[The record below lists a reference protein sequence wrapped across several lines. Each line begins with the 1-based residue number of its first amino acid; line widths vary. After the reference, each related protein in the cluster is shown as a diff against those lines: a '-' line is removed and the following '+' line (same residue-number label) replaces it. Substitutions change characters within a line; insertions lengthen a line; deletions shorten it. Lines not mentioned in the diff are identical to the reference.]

1 MTESVSLNPAE
12 PLVREAVR
20 WTARSSFALV
30 CLILVGEG
38 LAWRPSLPLG
48 RTTALR
54 GLGLSHTVHA
64 LFVAALA
71 VLLGGANLVERG
83 SPVAVL
89 GGALSY
95 LFIFW
100 GALRPES
107 KVVPWGLVW
116 IWSNFVFSYGV
127 RTLRAPWPWGLF
139 IALLVAAM
147 AVRIIGPRAR
157 RPRAATA

>member
-1 MTESVSLNPAE
+1 MTESGLLNLAE
-12 PLVREAVR
+12 ALVREAVR

-30 CLILVGEG
+30 CLILMGEG
-38 LAWRPSLPLG
+38 LAWHPSLPV
-48 RTTALR
+48 RRATALR

-71 VLLGGANLVERG
+71 VLLGGANLVQRS
-83 SPVAVL
+83 SPVDVL

-95 LFIFW
+95 AFIFW

-116 IWSNFVFSYGV
+116 IWGNFVFSYGV
-127 RTLRAPWPWGLF
+127 RTLRTPWPWGLF
-139 IALLVAAM
+139 IALLAAAM
-147 AVRIIGPRAR
+147 AVRTIGPLAR
-157 RPRAATA
+157 RPRGATA